1 MSKVRRADLSRIH
14 LAGILG
20 AAAVLLSGCFATR
33 GDHRRYDHAYYAPV
47 EGQARDIFPDPVGS
61 IDRTIPNRLGSL
73 DVRPTQF
80 SFETDRAA
88 RARSQLSPPA
98 PRTQPAPPTSAPP
111 ATTPNVPPKSGA
123 APQEPA
129 KPIRAPGRRITPG
142 IIEANQPLP
151 ADPVVGLVPR
161 LEPSVSLQQ
170 RVVPVQ

>member
-1 MSKVRRADLSRIH
+1 MSKVRRPDLSRIH
-14 LAGILG
+14 IASVVG

-33 GDHRRYDHAYYAPV
+33 GDHRRYDHAYYTPV
-47 EGQARDIFPDPVGS
+47 DGHAQDIFPDPVGW

-98 PRTQPAPPTSAPP
+98 PRTQPLPPAAAPP
-111 ATTPNVPPKSGA
+111 ATTPNPPPKSGG

-129 KPIRAPGRRITPG
+129 KPILAPRRRITPG

-151 ADPVVGLVPR
+151 ADPVVGIVPR
-161 LEPSVSLQQ
+161 LEPSVSLQP
-170 RVVPVQ
+170 RVAPVQ